1 LGSPLRSIIFAAVII
16 FTVSLAVTPVLAQ
29 TNSTD
34 DLLEKFQ
41 GTIGNWLNFFEVNV
55 SWISTSFLDFMKH
68 VIKATYFTIGVLGFV
83 LWASGISRFSGK
95 RLLLGAVALAL
106 ISEILL

>member
-1 LGSPLRSIIFAAVII
+1 LRAVIFAVLFVFAISL
-16 FTVSLAVTPVLAQ
+16 TVAPVLGQ

-41 GTIGNWLNFFEVNV
+41 GAIGSWLNFFEVNV
-55 SWISTSFLDFMKH
+55 SWISASLLDFMKYA
-68 VIKATYFTIGVLGFV
+68 IKATYFTIGVLGFV

-95 RLLLGAVALAL
+95 RLLMGAVALAL

>member
-1 LGSPLRSIIFAAVII
+1 MRSAIFAVL
-16 FTVSLAVTPVLAQ
+16 FLFVFSLAVAPVWAQ
-29 TNSTD
+29 VNSTD

-55 SWISTSFLDFMKH
+55 SWISASLLDFMKH
-68 VIKATYFTIGVLGFV
+68 VIKATYFTIGVLGFIIC
-83 LWASGISRFSGK
+83 ASGISRISGK
-95 RLLLGAVALAL
+95 SLLMGAVALAL

>member
-1 LGSPLRSIIFAAVII
+1 LRSAIFAVL
-16 FTVSLAVTPVLAQ
+16 FLLVFSLAVAPVLAQ

-55 SWISTSFLDFMKH
+55 SWISASLLDFMKH
-68 VIKATYFTIGVLGFV
+68 VIKATYFTIGVLGFA

-95 RLLLGAVALAL
+95 RLLMGAVALAL

>member
-1 LGSPLRSIIFAAVII
+1 MRSAIFAVL
-16 FTVSLAVTPVLAQ
+16 FLLVFSLAVAPVLAQ

-55 SWISTSFLDFMKH
+55 SWISASLLDFMKH

-95 RLLLGAVALAL
+95 RLLMGAVALAL